1 MAAAP
6 PQPVR
11 PQSLAGGVCL
21 SSGGL
26 RCGCAGLRPAF
37 PARLR
42 LVALAIAAIL
52 FFVAACAGEQ
62 TRHAGA
68 SEDASILLITA
79 DTLRAD
85 HVGAYG
91 SQVRT
96 PAIDGLARD
105 GVLFENAITPA
116 VMTLPSH
123 ASILTGTYPPTHGI
137 RDNGDY
143 RLAASALTLAEVLRA
158 RGFRTGAVVSSFV
171 LDSMF
176 GLEQGFDVY
185 DDALPLR
192 RPNETFFP
200 ERHAF
205 AVTDSA
211 LRFIEGAGQARFF
224 LWAHYFDP
232 HFPYVAPEA
241 FSAQYPKSGYAAE
254 VAYLDAELG
263 RLLAGLRARG
273 LMEKTLVVFVA
284 DHGEGLSDHG
294 EESHG
299 VFLYDE
305 TARVPLI
312 VSFPPRLP
320 AGRKVKGV
328 VRTVDIMPTILDL
341 AGIALPEVAEP
352 AQGISLQPLI
362 DGKGESDAGPAYSE
376 AMVPLLMYGWSPLTF
391 IRDSRYK
398 YIQAPRPELYDL
410 LADPGETKNLVAART
425 DVAADFRARL
435 EALKKDVTRSATAA
449 ETLSPDPEVEAKLR
463 SLGYVSGGSR
473 PAPAPTTA
481 GAADLADPKDMV
493 ETLDRIN
500 RIYASFGGGEFDEV
514 VQEARSILA
523 ANPDN
528 ASVRYYLAGALVSL
542 GRHDEAL
549 REFDALIA
557 RSPRDTEAL
566 SNKGWCLINM
576 ERYEEAAA
584 VFEQVLKLNPSHV
597 HARASLGNIAFVRGN
612 YDEAQRIYEDVLK
625 REPDYLPSILTLA
638 KMHTSARRSDE
649 AAALYER
656 AVTIDPSNVDAWMSL
671 AWLRLERGKNAEA
684 LAILD
689 RATARV
695 ARDPRIQ
702 GARGDVLMGM
712 GRIEEARA
720 AYQAG
725 TGLDEHYASGWY
737 GLGLI
742 ELRQGDPAKAV
753 ELLRRAVELSPRN
766 VPWHETLGH
775 ALARAGQPAAATREF
790 ELFLSSG
797 QVPPQKRAEILKAI
811 ESLKAR

>member
-1 MAAAP
+1 MTAARYIP
-6 PQPVR
+6 EVTR
-11 PQSLAGGVCL
+11 P
-21 SSGGL
+21 
-26 RCGCAGLRPAF
+26 
-37 PARLR
+37 
-42 LVALAIAAIL
+42 AIAATL

-62 TRHAGA
+62 TRHAAGP
-68 SEDASILLITA
+68 EDASILLITA

-96 PAIDGLARD
+96 PAIDALARD

-211 LRFIEGAGQARFF
+211 LRFIEGAGQTRFF

-241 FSAQYPKSGYAAE
+241 FAAQYPKSGYAAE

-263 RLLAGLRARG
+263 RLLAGLRSRG

-305 TARVPLI
+305 TARVPMI

-341 AGIALPEVAEP
+341 AGIALPERAEP
-352 AQGISLQPLI
+352 AQGISLRPLI

-410 LADPGETKNLVAART
+410 LADPGETKNLVAAQAA
-425 DVAADFRARL
+425 VAADFRARL

-473 PAPAPTTA
+473 PAPTSVGT
-481 GAADLADPKDMV
+481 ADLADPKDMV

-542 GRHDEAL
+542 GQHAEAL

-576 ERYEEAAA
+576 ERYDEAAA

-612 YDEAQRIYEDVLK
+612 YDEAQRIYEDVLE

-638 KMHTSARRSDE
+638 KMHTSARRSDA

-656 AVTIDPSNVDAWMSL
+656 AVTIDPSNGDAWMSL
-671 AWLRLERGKNAEA
+671 AWLSLERGRHAEA

-689 RATARV
+689 RAKAQV
-695 ARDPRIQ
+695 AQDPRIQ
-702 GARGDVLMGM
+702 GARGDVLIGM

-725 TGLDEHYASGWY
+725 VGLDERYASGWY

-753 ELLRRAVELSPRN
+753 ELLRRAVDLNPRN
-766 VPWHETLGH
+766 VSWHETLGH
-775 ALARAGQPAAATREF
+775 ALARAGQPAAAAREF

-797 QVPPQKRAEILKAI
+797 QVPPQKRAELMKAI
-811 ESLKAR
+811 EQLRGKK

>member
-1 MAAAP
+1 MIAARIA
-6 PQPVR
+6 
-11 PQSLAGGVCL
+11 
-21 SSGGL
+21 
-26 RCGCAGLRPAF
+26 
-37 PARLR
+37 
-42 LVALAIAAIL
+42 ALALSLCTFSLFSCRGGDGGAPDGAA
-52 FFVAACAGEQ
+52 
-62 TRHAGA
+62 
-68 SEDASILLITA
+68 SDASVLLITA
-79 DTLRAD
+79 DTLRSD

-96 PAIDGLARD
+96 PAIDALARA

-200 ERHAF
+200 ERPARV
-205 AVTDSA
+205 VTDSA
-211 LRFIEGAGQARFF
+211 LRFIESTGQARFF

-232 HFPYVAPEA
+232 HFPYVAPDPHRGE
-241 FSAQYPKSGYAAE
+241 YPQSGYAAE

-263 RLLAGLRARG
+263 RLLAGLRAKG

-299 VFLYDE
+299 VFLYEE
-305 TARVPLI
+305 TSRVPLI
-312 VSFPPRLP
+312 VSLPRRLP
-320 AGRKVKGV
+320 SVRRVKGV
-328 VRTVDIMPTILDL
+328 VRTVDSMPTILDF
-341 AGIALPEVAEP
+341 AGIDPEADAES
-352 AQGISLQPLI
+352 AQGTSLRPLI
-362 DGKGESDAGPAYSE
+362 DGGGEGNEGLTAYSE
-376 AMVPLLMYGWSPLTF
+376 AMVPLLMYGWSPLTS

-410 LADPGETKNLVAART
+410 LADPRETKNLIATDAAIAGDYRE
-425 DVAADFRARL
+425 RL
-435 EALKKDVTRSATAA
+435 EMLKAEIARPATAA

-473 PAPAPTTA
+473 PAVPTT

-493 ETLDRIN
+493 AALDRIN
-500 RIYASFGGGEFDEV
+500 RIYASFGEGRFDAV

-523 ANPDN
+523 QNPDN

-542 GRHDEAL
+542 GRHEEAL

-576 ERYEEAAA
+576 ERYDEAIAT
-584 VFEQVLKLNPSHV
+584 FEHVLKLNPNHV

-612 YDEAQRIYEDVLK
+612 YAEAQRIYEQVLK
-625 REPDYLPSILTLA
+625 SEPDYLPSILTLA
-638 KMHTSARRSDE
+638 KMHASAHRSDE

-656 AVTIDPSNVDAWMSL
+656 AVTVDPANVDAWMSL
-671 AWLRLERGKNAEA
+671 AWQRLEKGNHAEA

-689 RATARV
+689 RAKTHV

-702 GARGDVLMGM
+702 GARGDVLLGL

-725 TGLDEHYASGWY
+725 VQLEVRYPSGWY
-737 GLGLI
+737 RLGNK
-742 ELRQGDPAKAV
+742 ELRQGDPAKAA
-753 ELLRRAVELSPRN
+753 ELLRRAVDLNPRN
-766 VPWHETLGH
+766 IGWHETLGH
-775 ALARAGQPAAATREF
+775 ALARAGQPAAAAREF

-797 QVPPQKRAEILKAI
+797 QVPPQKREQIRKEIEKL
-811 ESLKAR
+811 RRR